1 MKQTGT
7 KRRTKSKL
15 ESGFQEKAIDL
26 IESMG
31 GYVNKTHVSSFQSQ
45 GEPDIDCCYKGYWVS
60 FELKI
65 KGNKASEL
73 QLYKLDLIRKSG
85 GIAKEV
91 YTLEEIKETLYELS
105 RIQQDNKS

>member
-7 KRRTKSKL
+7 KRRTKSQL
-15 ESGFQEKAIDL
+15 ESGFQEKAIAL

-45 GEPDIDCCYKGYWVS
+45 GEPDVDCCYKGYWVS

-65 KGNKASEL
+65 KGNKASDL
-73 QLYKLDLIRKSG
+73 QNYKIDLIKRAG

-105 RIQQDNKS
+105 RIQQDSKS